1 MNITCSQM
9 DVLISFYIDGDLSSN
24 LKKQVEEHMKNC
36 SVCRAK
42 YEIVKSMIE
51 DLKQTLNEDSENKNE
66 FHTKT
71 TSSQYSS
78 SIFSK
83 SNL

>member
-51 DLKQTLNEDSENKNE
+51 DLKQTLNEDL
-66 FHTKT
+66 HTEQFFIC
-71 TSSQYSS
+71 SSTCFLRFELKSP
-78 SIFSK
+78 SI
-83 SNL
+83 